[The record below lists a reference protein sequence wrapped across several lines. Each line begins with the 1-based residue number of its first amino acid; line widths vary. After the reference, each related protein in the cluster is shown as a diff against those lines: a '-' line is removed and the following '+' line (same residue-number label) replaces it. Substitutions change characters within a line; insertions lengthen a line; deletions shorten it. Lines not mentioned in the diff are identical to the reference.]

1 MGEHSL
7 SVEYAVRIIGI
18 VITNREEYFEQDC
31 LNSDGRR
38 AVEAAF
44 KQLLRDRPDLRRIV
58 DKVRRKPCYE
68 NLVKLYENLIQTN
81 G

>member
-1 MGEHSL
+1 MDT
-7 SVEYAVRIIGI
+7 EYAVRIISI
-18 VITNREEYFEQDC
+18 IITNREEYFEQDC

-44 KQLLRDRPDLRRIV
+44 KQLLRDRPHLRGIV
-58 DKVRRKPCYE
+58 NKVRRKPCYE
-68 NLVKLYENLIQTN
+68 NLVKLYENLIQTS